1 MARSFNTLAQAQQS
15 NVVQFSAGIFQANVF
30 RETALSDLAKQN
42 GLTAKATEISSQASG
57 EAARKAE
64 LLNKTIA
71 AMSSQAATGIQ
82 ELAAIMGELGLSDS
96 IGNAL
101 DFINK
106 RIEEVK
112 GALGG
117 GEEEGSTFAKRFS

>member
-1 MARSFNTLAQAQQS
+1 
-15 NVVQFSAGIFQANVF
+15 
-30 RETALSDLAKQN
+30 
-42 GLTAKATEISSQASG
+42 
-57 EAARKAE
+57 
-64 LLNKTIA
+64 
-71 AMSSQAATGIQ
+71 MSSQAATGIQ

-112 GALGG
+112 VP
-117 GEEEGSTFAKRFS
+117 